1 MAYILRFVNNE
12 SDVDGD
18 EFNHDLDKIYDSG
31 ENWMK
36 LVIICMTLVLLKFCA
51 GSVIRFWSHWFDVIS
66 RDLVIA
72 IFKNQFSLFK

>member
-51 GSVIRFWSHWFDVIS
+51 GSVIRF
-66 RDLVIA
+66 
-72 IFKNQFSLFK
+72 